1 MFWTRETRACES
13 IAFQEKLVNIFE
25 KIVLKI
31 ESRKSKNHVGLIIKN
46 YYSILFGT
54 NVEGGICKRSAI
66 YSRSGGP
73 GFASN
78 QGMMRFLY
86 MNYPT

>member
-46 YYSILFGT
+46 YNSILFGT
-54 NVEGGICKRSAI
+54 NVEGGICKRPAI
-66 YSRSGGP
+66 YSRLGDPVLPAIKG
-73 GFASN
+73 
-78 QGMMRFLY
+78 
-86 MNYPT
+86 